1 MTTSETAGYIRG
13 FEAYED
19 DDARKNPNPE
29 AYRDAWSARGHL
41 NISRDWGRRL
51 SLKPYWRSNV

>member
-1 MTTSETAGYIRG
+1 MSGALEGSNLDQETAGYIRG

-19 DDARKNPNPE
+19 DDTREENPNPE

-41 NISRDWGRRL
+41 NF
-51 SLKPYWRSNV
+51 